1 MRLDISFIDELAHLL
16 EIVGW
21 SQQVSLNHYRLQSL
35 HLAFMRRAARHG
47 RVSYSRMVWSTGMPK
62 DAVSRAGIF
71 LQKRGLATVK
81 TDPNDKR
88 RRHLYLTKAG
98 KKMHLDVEA
107 GMAKIMLSQIG
118 IWPYKEVPSDSKRFC
133 AFLAHLWHVNRFL
146 PDGRVASD
154 TWIPATILPGEK
166 MEDGKVDLVA
176 LESLVWPREWG
187 SKVSSNGRRRI
198 FVELDDDT
206 YEPTGPGYP

>member
-1 MRLDISFIDELAHLL
+1 
-16 EIVGW
+16 
-21 SQQVSLNHYRLQSL
+21 
-35 HLAFMRRAARHG
+35 
-47 RVSYSRMVWSTGMPK
+47 
-62 DAVSRAGIF
+62 
-71 LQKRGLATVK
+71 
-81 TDPNDKR
+81 
-88 RRHLYLTKAG
+88 
-98 KKMHLDVEA
+98 
-107 GMAKIMLSQIG
+107 MAKIMLSQIG